1 LTVLILAIIVD
12 HLLQIHVWGSA
23 FYALSYFADFWT
35 SQYFAAQTY
44 TTLGYG
50 DLLLPQARGMLAG
63 WLALTGLL
71 MVGWSTALF
80 VYLITKYHEAHLASD
95 RGRGGAGRSPPR
107 SGRR

>member
-1 LTVLILAIIVD
+1 MILTIIVN
-12 HLLQIHVWGSA
+12 HLCQIHVWGAA
-23 FYALSYFADFWT
+23 FYLLSYFSDFWAA
-35 SQYFAAQTY
+35 QYFAVQTY

-50 DLLLPQARGMLAG
+50 DLLLPPARGMLAG

-80 VYLITKYHEAHLASD
+80 VYLITKYHEAHPASD
-95 RGRGGAGRSPPR
+95 GGRDGEGRVPPR